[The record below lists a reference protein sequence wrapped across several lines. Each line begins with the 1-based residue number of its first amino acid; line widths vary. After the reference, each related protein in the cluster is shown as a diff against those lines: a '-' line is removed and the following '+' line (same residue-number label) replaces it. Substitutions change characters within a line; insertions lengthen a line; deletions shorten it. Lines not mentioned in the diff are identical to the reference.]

1 MLNIERALKDERL
14 LRALTGMNCQSFEKL
29 LVAFSST
36 YQQAQQ
42 QKKRIRAVG
51 GGRKASL
58 KTA

>member
-1 MLNIERALKDERL
+1 MLNIERALKNERL

-42 QKKRIRAVG
+42 QKKE
-51 GGRKASL
+51 SEQ
-58 KTA
+58 